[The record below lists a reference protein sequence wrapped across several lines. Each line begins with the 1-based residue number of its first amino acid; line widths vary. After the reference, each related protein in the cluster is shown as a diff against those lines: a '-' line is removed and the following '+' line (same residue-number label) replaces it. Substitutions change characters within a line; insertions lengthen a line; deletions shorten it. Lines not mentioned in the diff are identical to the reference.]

1 MEVLNKVAEF
11 LALPNDSIY
20 GSGSIY
26 DSGDGSGD
34 GFGSGHGYG
43 NGSGSGYGYGH
54 CNGAGF
60 GYGSGTDFGNGTG
73 TGFGYG
79 SGSGTG
85 HNNGTRD
92 DVKSFAGQAVH
103 MIDGIPTIIHH
114 VHGNIAKGVILN
126 RNLTTTPCYIVKS
139 GDLFAHGGTLRKAQE
154 ALLEKQFEDMG
165 EDERIEAFLN
175 EIDLEK
181 RYPTSVFFDW
191 HHYLTG
197 SCEMGRKAF
206 VAEHEIDLEHGTMTA
221 MEFIELTKDAYGGS
235 VIQHLAER
243 IS

>member
-11 LALPNDSIY
+11 PALPNGYDCKS
-20 GSGSIY
+20 
-26 DSGDGSGD
+26 DSGFGFVDGSGI
-34 GFGSGHGYG
+34 G
-43 NGSGSGYGYGH
+43 
-54 CNGAGF
+54 
-60 GYGSGTDFGNGTG
+60 FGNGNGNGFGNGDGGGSCDGCGLGGGWCNSYCSG

-79 SGSGTG
+79 SGSGAG

-92 DVKSFAGQAVH
+92 DVKSFIGQAVH
-103 MIDGIPTIIHH
+103 MIDDVPTIIHH
-114 VHGNIAKGVILN
+114 VHGNIAKGAILN

-139 GDLFAHGGTLRKAQE
+139 GDLFAHGETLREAQE
-154 ALLEKQFEDMG
+154 ALLEKQFEDMD
-165 EDERIEAFLN
+165 EEERIEAFLN

-206 VAEHEIDLEHGTMTA
+206 AADHDIDLDHGTMTA

-243 IS
+243 IL